1 LVHGA
6 LRIARAAAAAMAVM
20 LAAGGIPGVPSR
32 PAAPHLDLPLVP
44 TEVKDRD
51 GIVDVVA
58 RDGPGG
64 PPFRGVHVRAF
75 AIIDER
81 AYLAAETV
89 TDTSGRSRL
98 EGLPRGEAWI
108 VAEAPKRARA
118 STRLVVA
125 GDARVV
131 AIDLTLEHAIEV
143 AVKDDGGAPVPAS
156 EIEVLGH
163 EDPLPVGARTGPDG
177 VAHVGRLGVGPWR
190 VTARAPGLEEASGRA
205 TLDGEMVSIVLRK
218 LAAIAV
224 HVTDRDDRAVEGARV
239 AVAGATLWPSR
250 MATSDPE
257 GAVRI
262 GGLTAGTYALRAT
275 KDDSVSPIELGVTL
289 ARGEERSL
297 TLKLAKGRFVAVHV
311 TEEDEA
317 QPIAGARLTLAEGG
331 LSPFPLEAVAD
342 AKGFARVGPFTA
354 GSATLGARAEGFV
367 SRGAVAVPDPPP
379 HDLRV
384 VLVRAGVVTGR
395 VVDARG
401 YPIDGASI
409 QLVGTDP
416 SGGPILDDPR
426 RAMFQIAH
434 FDAMLGGPAPLTP
447 AGELGVV
454 PGAVPAIPHAAMG
467 PLPDIPQASMRAAG
481 VPAEP
486 WVTRG
491 DGTFRAAPA
500 SPGRVR
506 AIVHHPQYVEALSEV
521 VTLASGGEAHLEI
534 VMHAGGTLDGRVLDS
549 HDRPVAGAR
558 VVVSATHGSLERS
571 TLSASDGTFAFA
583 AMPDSLMLTA
593 TAGDNDEQTDVQMGV
608 LIPEGG
614 HKEVTIHLSE
624 PHEPLEVTV
633 VDDGGWPVDA
643 AQVTAGSLST
653 RTPLRVTAFTDGHG
667 EAVLK
672 GARGLPLRV
681 EVRAPGHAPSV
692 TTTDETADSLRV
704 ELSAAESAT
713 GEVVTAGG
721 RDPIAGADVVLYTD
735 LGVRRVRTAAHGDFV
750 LSELAPG
757 PARVRV
763 RAAGFA
769 PFAREVTVPSSGGHR
784 PFELPRVELAV
795 EGIVEG
801 DVVDGDG
808 RPVAGAR
815 VAKDHAPTWLPIGS
829 NPLELAVTNAR
840 GAFALH
846 GLAEGTVTLEAYAPD
861 VGRAHVDGVKIVAG
875 RTTDRVRITVG
886 RTASVPSDERPADV
900 SGATGT
906 VAVTLGETGA
916 PTEVVIVS
924 VIEASEAERAGLSPG
939 DIVLTVDGAPT
950 QTIEQARTKLSG
962 PILADVV
969 VSVRRGNETLALRV
983 GRESLRR

>member
-1 LVHGA
+1 MVHGA
-6 LRIARAAAAAMAVM
+6 LKIARAAAAAMAVM
-20 LAAGGIPGVPSR
+20 LTAGGIPGVPSR
-32 PAAPHLDLPLVP
+32 PAAPPLDLPLVP

-51 GIVDVVA
+51 GIIDVVA
-58 RDGPGG
+58 HDGPGG
-64 PPFRGVHVRAF
+64 PAFRGAHVRAF

-81 AYLAAETV
+81 AYLAAEAI
-89 TDTSGRSRL
+89 TDAAGQARL

-125 GDARVV
+125 GDARVI
-131 AIDLTLEHAIEV
+131 AIDLAPEHAIEV
-143 AVKDDGGAPVPAS
+143 AVKDDGGAPVLAA

-163 EDPLPVGARTGPDG
+163 DDPLPVGARTGADG
-177 VAHVGRLGVGPWR
+177 AAHVGRLGVGPWR

-205 TLDGEMVSIVLRK
+205 TVDGEVVSMVLRK
-218 LAAIAV
+218 LGVIAV

-250 MATSDPE
+250 MATADPE

-297 TLKLAKGRFVAVHV
+297 TLKLVPGRFVAVHV

-317 QPIAGARLTLAEGG
+317 QPIADTRLTLAEGG
-331 LSPFPLEAVAD
+331 LSPFPLEAVTD
-342 AKGFARVGPFTA
+342 AKGFARVGPFLA

-379 HDLRV
+379 HELRV

-426 RAMFQIAH
+426 RAMFQSAH

-454 PGAVPAIPHAAMG
+454 PGAVPAIPHTGMG
-467 PLPDIPQASMRAAG
+467 PLLGIPQASMRAGA
-481 VPAEP
+481 PAEP

-583 AMPDSLMLTA
+583 AMPDSVMLTA
-593 TAGDNDEQTDVQMGV
+593 TAGDNDEQTDVQIGV
-608 LIPEGG
+608 PIPEGG

-713 GEVVTAGG
+713 GEVVTARG
-721 RDPIAGADVVLYTD
+721 RDPIAGSDVVLYTD
-735 LGVRRVRTAAHGDFV
+735 LGVRRVRTDAHGDFV

-757 PARVRV
+757 PARLRV

-769 PFAREVTVPSSGGHR
+769 PSAREVTVPSSGGRR

-815 VAKDHAPTWLPIGS
+815 VAKDHAPTWLPVGS
-829 NPLELAVTNAR
+829 NPQDLAVTNAR

-846 GLAEGTVTLEAYAPD
+846 GLPEGTVTLEAYAPD
-861 VGRAHVDGVKIVAG
+861 VGRARVESVKIVAG
-875 RTTDRVRITVG
+875 RTTERVRITMG
-886 RTASVPSDERPADV
+886 RTASVPSNERPPDV

-916 PTEVVIVS
+916 PTEVVVVS
-924 VIEASEAERAGLSPG
+924 VIEASEAERAGLAPG
-939 DIVLTVDGAPT
+939 DIVLTIDGSPA
-950 QTIEQARTKLSG
+950 QSIEQARAKLSG
-962 PILADVV
+962 PISADVV
-969 VSVRRGNETLALRV
+969 VTVRRGNETLVLRV